1 MSSTDRDVDH
11 ALAYPEPPASPLWHR
26 HGRVQARP
34 LTDAEKKRNR
44 ELLVLA
50 QHPAPLAL
58 PRSWRRLPNREVK
71 VGIRPE
77 HRPSSCVVMA
87 SFLVEGRE

>member
-1 MSSTDRDVDH
+1 MSSTDRHVDD

-26 HGRVQARP
+26 HGGVQARP

-50 QHPAPLAL
+50 QYTPR
-58 PRSWRRLPNREVK
+58 PRSP
-71 VGIRPE
+71 RPTE
-77 HRPSSCVVMA
+77 TLAEA
-87 SFLVEGRE
+87 S